1 MNAPTLWIV
10 VPILLGTLLL
20 FINNERALSII
31 GGTLAVT
38 LALVAQFVPIELAM
52 KVGSFSLKIDS
63 SLTVLGR
70 VLAIKPSEG
79 PLLALIYGAA
89 ALWFFGAEASKT
101 ATRIVPLG
109 FMIIA
114 LMVASIAVQPFL
126 YAALFIEMA
135 ILLAIP
141 LLTSIYAPPSRGVVR
156 FLIYQTLAMPFILLA
171 GWMLA
176 GVAGAALA
184 PTDPAVMFSVLG
196 NHEIGGRSGTTLE
209 GEAGLNDPAGI
220 ALMIGMIELATH
232 ADASAAVVVREFA
245 VEMSVGAALGIVGG
259 LLLAAI
265 LRRIRLPSASLHPLL
280 ALILAAALYGVTS
293 RLHGSGFLAVFLAGL
308 IVGDSTPRHKTTITS
323 FSSPLAILAEIAVFV
338 ALGLTVALSSLS
350 WRTWFEGVVLMLA
363 LAVVARP
370 VTVIATLVGA
380 RFSTAERAFM
390 AWSGLKGAV
399 PILLAAF
406 AVLESVEG
414 AKRIYN
420 VVFVV
425 VLLSVICQG
434 TLVGMVARRLGIPIR
449 DRPSTA

>member
-1 MNAPTLWIV
+1 
-10 VPILLGTLLL
+10 VPGSLVGGHFVMSEIADFGAVILLVSAGL
-20 FINNERALSII
+20 
-31 GGTLAVT
+31 G
-38 LALVAQFVPIELAM
+38 LALLSMKLTERLPIP
-52 KVGSFSLKIDS
+52 SP
-63 SLTVLGR
+63 
-70 VLAIKPSEG
+70 AIF
-79 PLLALIYGAA
+79 LLAAA
-89 ALWFFGAEASKT
+89 AASDLWPSLYQHATIRSVERIAVVALIVILFNGGLDIGRSRFRKSAFPIVALGVFGTFMT
-101 ATRIVPLG
+101 AGIVMLFAHYALG
-109 FMIIA
+109 F
-114 LMVASIAVQPFL
+114 
-126 YAALFIEMA
+126 
-135 ILLAIP
+135 
-141 LLTSIYAPPSRGVVR
+141 
-156 FLIYQTLAMPFILLA
+156 

-232 ADASAAVVVREFA
+232 ADASATVVVREFA
-245 VEMSVGAALGIVGG
+245 VEMVVGAALGIVGG
-259 LLLAAI
+259 WLLAAI

-280 ALILAAALYGVTS
+280 ALVLAAALYGGS
-293 RLHGSGFLAVFLAGL
+293 SLLHGSGFLAVFLAGL
-308 IVGDSTPRHKTTITS
+308 IVGGGTPRHKTLITS
-323 FSSPLAILAEIAVFV
+323 FSSPLASLAEIAVFV
-338 ALGLTVALSSLS
+338 ALGLTGALSSLS

-370 VTVIATLVGA
+370 VTVIVTLAGA
-380 RFSTAERAFM
+380 RFSRAERAFM

-406 AVLESVEG
+406 ALLERVDG
-414 AKRIYN
+414 AQRIYS